1 MISNKISCC
10 SMKDLTLNDYLKE
23 QLKDPEFR
31 SEWEKNEAAYQIT
44 KAFIEA
50 RIKGKISQ
58 RELAKKA
65 GTTQAV
71 ISRIENMSVSPS
83 IGLLQRIADS
93 LGKKLEI
100 KFA

>member
-1 MISNKISCC
+1 
-10 SMKDLTLNDYLKE
+10 MKDLTLNDYLEK
-23 QLKDPEFR
+23 QLKDPDFR
-31 SEWEKNEAAYQIT
+31 KEWDKSEVACQVTRAL
-44 KAFIEA
+44 IEA

-58 RELAKKA
+58 RELARKA
-65 GTTQAV
+65 GTTQTV

-83 IGLLQRIADS
+83 IGLLQRIAGS

>member
-1 MISNKISCC
+1 
-10 SMKDLTLNDYLKE
+10 MKDLTLDDYLKE
-23 QLKDPEFR
+23 QLKDPRFKKEWGK
-31 SEWEKNEAAYQIT
+31 SEVSYQVTRALI
-44 KAFIEA
+44 KA

-58 RELAKKA
+58 RELARKA

-83 IGLLQRIADS
+83 IGLLQRIANS

-100 KFA
+100 RFA

>member
-1 MISNKISCC
+1 
-10 SMKDLTLNDYLKE
+10 MKDLTLNDYLKE
-23 QLKDPEFR
+23 QLRNTEFKR
-31 SEWEKNEAAYQIT
+31 EWEKSEAAHQVT
-44 KAFIEA
+44 KALIEA
-50 RIKGKISQ
+50 RLKDKISQ

-71 ISRIENMSVSPS
+71 ISRIENMNVSPS